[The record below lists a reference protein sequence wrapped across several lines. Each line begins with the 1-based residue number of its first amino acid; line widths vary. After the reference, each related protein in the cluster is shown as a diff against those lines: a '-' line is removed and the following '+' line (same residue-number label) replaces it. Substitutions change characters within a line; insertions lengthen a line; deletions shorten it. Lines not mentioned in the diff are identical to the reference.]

1 MQVQLIPSKR
11 RRRKKRV
18 AAYCRVSTD
27 RNDQEES
34 FETQQAYYRSYIRS
48 QSEWEY
54 AGIYSDEKSG
64 LKAKNRPGFCAMVED
79 ALAEKI
85 DLILV
90 KSVSRLSRN
99 VVDCI
104 DVAKTLGSHGVGIYF
119 EKEGIL
125 STDPASGMILNLMA
139 AVAQDESRSISDNVK
154 WANRERVK
162 RGEYRLGN
170 NRVLGYDDVD
180 GKLIPNADA
189 DIIRTIFRLFLE
201 GKSYRQIAAHL
212 KNTGATG
219 LRGAD
224 IHPAGIQYILRNE
237 IYVGDRLLQKRAP
250 RNLLTKQPEK
260 NVEYE
265 SNYLQNDQEE
275 IINRKTWEAVQEI
288 LDRRA
293 SQTASGM
300 GCSHR
305 NTHPMYGKIICAQC
319 GSPYTRKTYQG
330 YGDKGN
336 YHAWI
341 CSGKRKGSKCASR
354 GIREEALMREIQ
366 EQMRWNSDE
375 MAIDDILKVEVGN
388 QEVVVHRK

>member
-1 MQVQLIPSKR
+1 MCKVWYVFEGMPDQGGKEELIFLLLHTLPC
-11 RRRKKRV
+11 V
-18 AAYCRVSTD
+18 CP
-27 RNDQEES
+27 
-34 FETQQAYYRSYIRS
+34 QAYYRSYIRS

-125 STDPASGMILNLMA
+125 STDPTSGMILNLMA

-162 RGEYRLGN
+162 RGEYCLGN
-170 NRVLGYDDVD
+170 NRVLGYDDVE

-212 KNTGATG
+212 KNIGATG

-224 IHPAGIQYILRNE
+224 IQPAGIQYILRNE
-237 IYVGDRLLQKRAP
+237 VYVGDRLLQKRAP

-265 SNYLQNDQEE
+265 SNYLQNDHEG
-275 IINRKTWEAVQEI
+275 IIDRESWKAVQEI

-293 SQTASGM
+293 SQAASGIHYVCM
-300 GCSHR
+300 V
-305 NTHPMYGKIICAQC
+305 YE
-319 GSPYTRKTYQG
+319 
-330 YGDKGN
+330 
-336 YHAWI
+336 
-341 CSGKRKGSKCASR
+341 KCRDYNNQLIELQYKQFNKCVKLMVATVFLLLVS
-354 GIREEALMREIQ
+354 ALYRC
-366 EQMRWNSDE
+366 
-375 MAIDDILKVEVGN
+375 LL
-388 QEVVVHRK
+388 

>member
-1 MQVQLIPSKR
+1 
-11 RRRKKRV
+11 
-18 AAYCRVSTD
+18 
-27 RNDQEES
+27 
-34 FETQQAYYRSYIRS
+34 
-48 QSEWEY
+48 
-54 AGIYSDEKSG
+54 
-64 LKAKNRPGFCAMVED
+64 MVED

-189 DIIRTIFRLFLE
+189 DIITTIFRLFLE

-212 KNTGATG
+212 KNIGATG

-224 IHPAGIQYILRNE
+224 IQPAGIQYILRNE
-237 IYVGDRLLQKRAP
+237 VYVGDRLLQKRAP

-265 SNYLQNDQEE
+265 SNYLCNDHEG
-275 IINRKTWEAVQEI
+275 IIDRQTWEAVQEI

-293 SQTASGM
+293 SQAASGM
-300 GCSHR
+300 GCPHR
-305 NTHPMYGKIICAQC
+305 NTHPMYGKIVCAQC

-366 EQMRWNSDE
+366 EQMGWNSDE

>member
-1 MQVQLIPSKR
+1 M
-11 RRRKKRV
+11 

-48 QSEWEY
+48 QPEWEY

-170 NRVLGYDDVD
+170 NRVLGYDDVE

-212 KNTGATG
+212 KNIGATG
-219 LRGAD
+219 LRGAN
-224 IHPAGIQYILRNE
+224 IKPAGVQYILRNE

-250 RNLLTKQPEK
+250 RNLMTKQPEK

-265 SNYLQNDQEE
+265 SNYLQNDHEG
-275 IINRKTWEAVQEI
+275 IINRESWEAVQKI

-293 SQTASGM
+293 SKAASGM
-300 GCSHR
+300 GCPHR
-305 NTHPMYGKIICAQC
+305 NTHPMYGKIVCAQC

-366 EQMRWNSDE
+366 EQMGWNSDE